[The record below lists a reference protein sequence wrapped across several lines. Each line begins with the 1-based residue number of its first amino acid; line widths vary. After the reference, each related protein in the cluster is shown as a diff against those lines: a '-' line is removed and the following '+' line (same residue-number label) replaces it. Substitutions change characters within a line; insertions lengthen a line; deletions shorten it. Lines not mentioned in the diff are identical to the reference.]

1 MAVFVWMRTFFFG
14 LILSAPLGNFP
25 VPLIGYGSSPI
36 IGYLIS
42 VSYMEKEILLYKRDN
57 LYTT

>member
-36 IGYLIS
+36 ISYLIS
-42 VSYMEKEILLYKRDN
+42 VSYMEKEILLYKKR
-57 LYTT
+57 